1 MTMTYIMIGA
11 VIGALTMGFV
21 CEEKFVQMMNEV
33 ERLREKLNEPK
44 INTMSIEIDYNNN
57 ENLWRV

>member
-1 MTMTYIMIGA
+1 MAMTYIMIGA
-11 VIGALTMGFV
+11 VIGALTMGSV
-21 CEEKFVQMMNEV
+21 CEKKFVQMMNEV

>member
-1 MTMTYIMIGA
+1 MVMTYIMIGA
-11 VIGALTMGFV
+11 VIGALTMGLV
-21 CEEKFVQMMNEV
+21 CEKKFVQMMNEV

>member
-1 MTMTYIMIGA
+1 MAMTYIMIGA
-11 VIGALTMGFV
+11 VIGALTMGLV
-21 CEEKFVQMMNEV
+21 CEKKFVQMMNEV